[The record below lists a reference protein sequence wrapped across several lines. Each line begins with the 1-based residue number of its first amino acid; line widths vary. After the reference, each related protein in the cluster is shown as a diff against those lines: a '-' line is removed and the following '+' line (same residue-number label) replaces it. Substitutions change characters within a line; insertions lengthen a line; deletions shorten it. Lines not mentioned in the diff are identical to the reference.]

1 MEIPSEIP
9 VSSSM
14 AHRLLTTGPNE
25 SLQSAYERMDRR
37 GVHHLPVI
45 DEGGRLVGLLSHRPP
60 CETSVED
67 FRRPLAR
74 SAGAS
79 ASSPSYDVLPVAP
92 SGALASQHLGT
103 LESMFGA
110 NDDSTLAGSIVTQT
124 VGQAMAPH
132 PTVISPSTE
141 VRDAAKLM
149 IDAKVSALVVVDKR
163 EVVGL
168 ITHEDMLRVLVDLLD
183 GNLGDLKRIEA
194 AVFTSPIGD
203 VMNALNNMGL

>member
-9 VSSSM
+9 VSTSM

-25 SLQSAYERMDRR
+25 SLQSAYERMERR

-45 DEGGRLVGLLSHRPP
+45 DEDGRLVGLLNHRPQADTLEESSCFSQP
-60 CETSVED
+60 AV
-67 FRRPLAR
+67 
-74 SAGAS
+74 SA
-79 ASSPSYDVLPVAP
+79 YD
-92 SGALASQHLGT
+92 ALASRHRGA
-103 LESMFGA
+103 LEAMFERGS
-110 NDDSTLAGSIVTQT
+110 DDSILAASIVTQT

-132 PTVISPSTE
+132 PTVISPSTQ

-149 IDAKVSALVVVDKR
+149 IDSKISALVVVEKT

-183 GNLGDLKRIEA
+183 GNLGDFKALEA
-194 AVFTSPIGD
+194 AVYNSPIGI
-203 VMNALNNMGL
+203 VVNALNNVGL